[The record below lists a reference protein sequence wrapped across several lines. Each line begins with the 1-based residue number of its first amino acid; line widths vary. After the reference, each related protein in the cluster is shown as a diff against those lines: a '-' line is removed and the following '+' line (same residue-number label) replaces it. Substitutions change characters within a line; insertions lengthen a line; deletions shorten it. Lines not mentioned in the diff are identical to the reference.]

1 MTNVLVCGML
11 PVHTYMNI
19 GIRPVTYILARL
31 VYVTRADTLVGS
43 PSSPPRIEYY
53 SPSMN
58 IKDSMTNYIWNIQQ
72 YTNWQRNMCER

>member
-31 VYVTRADTLVGS
+31 VYVTRADTLVEAPLAHLGLS
-43 PSSPPRIEYY
+43 TTLHI
-53 SPSMN
+53 
-58 IKDSMTNYIWNIQQ
+58 
-72 YTNWQRNMCER
+72 